1 MKKFNLVSVIVLTGM
16 MLVSCSFGGKS
27 IKNPN
32 GRIAVELSE
41 AEVYANEAP
50 KGVLRAAGEA
60 TGAEQGWATRE
71 ATAMARANLAEQIST
86 KIISG
91 VEMYRNSYTKAAI
104 AKDAVSMVRDSEG
117 GERQSILQVCEQMIS
132 GARPVKISTFMLPN
146 GAYQV
151 FVCVEADVETVSQY
165 ISDSEEVKQ
174 LISDGEREKI
184 EYNRD
189 QFKKRLDEA
198 LSR

>member
-1 MKKFNLVSVIVLTGM
+1 MKKFNLVLVAMLAGLMLT
-16 MLVSCSFGGKS
+16 SCFGGKS
-27 IKNPN
+27 LRNPN
-32 GRIAVELSE
+32 GRVAIELSE
-41 AEVYANEAP
+41 AELYANEAP

-71 ATAMARANLAEQIST
+71 ATAMARANLAEQISA
-86 KIISG
+86 KVISG

-117 GERQSILQVCEQMIS
+117 GEQQSILQVCEQSIS

-165 ISDSEEVKQ
+165 ISDNEEVKQ
-174 LISDGEREKI
+174 LISDSEREKI

-198 LSR
+198 LAR